1 MRLTNGIKQAGDRS
15 VIIFPARL
23 CQVLLH
29 LANSA
34 LETENRCDI
43 VIYAANKHTKT
54 LNDRLGLKIGGDKKE
69 ETLSLRILS
78 FQLIN

>member
-1 MRLTNGIKQAGDRS
+1 MGLNRLVTALLSFFLRVMS
-15 VIIFPARL
+15 
-23 CQVLLH
+23 VLLQ

>member
-1 MRLTNGIKQAGDRS
+1 MGLNRLVTA
-15 VIIFPARL
+15 
-23 CQVLLH
+23 LLSFFLRVMSLLQ

-54 LNDRLGLKIGGDKKE
+54 LSDRLGLKIGGDKKE
-69 ETLSLRILS
+69 ETLGLRIPS
-78 FQLIN
+78 FQLII